1 MKAETVEAVRQTAR
15 KIMRE
20 YSREDIFQIADL
32 MTTGIIAAL
41 AATPEHKALVADAE
55 RYLAAIR
62 GLAAVEALINES
74 QGVSGLHLN
83 GDIAA
88 WNDLRTGGR
97 FEAWLIDFDA
107 AIDAAR
113 GGEG

>member
-41 AATPEHKALVADAE
+41 NEKLATVRDFLVYYASCPCCQALEKCADDCTFE
-55 RYLAAIR
+55 
-62 GLAAVEALINES
+62 
-74 QGVSGLHLN
+74 
-83 GDIAA
+83 
-88 WNDLRTGGR
+88 NDVPADHEVMTQAREILREVGH
-97 FEAWLIDFDA
+97 D
-107 AIDAAR
+107 
-113 GGEG
+113 

>member
-41 AATPEHKALVADAE
+41 AFQFGV
-55 RYLAAIR
+55 RAAMNAIYD
-62 GLAAVEALINES
+62 GAALIL
-74 QGVSGLHLN
+74 GLRRAAKDTRTVDD
-83 GDIAA
+83 GD
-88 WNDLRTGGR
+88 G
-97 FEAWLIDFDA
+97 EWLS
-107 AIDAAR
+107 
-113 GGEG
+113 